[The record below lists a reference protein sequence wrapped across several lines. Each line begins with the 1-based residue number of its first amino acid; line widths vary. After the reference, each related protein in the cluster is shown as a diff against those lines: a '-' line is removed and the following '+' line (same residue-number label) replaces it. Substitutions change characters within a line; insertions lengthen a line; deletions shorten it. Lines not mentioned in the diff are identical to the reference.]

1 MFPGHLRSFLSHI
14 QCGIVAGGER
24 GAAGDNAASDC
35 SATSTP
41 LAPEKNYQ
49 FRCHHKNSSMAAVVI
64 MKRRMTVSTSHTGN
78 SEQLDRD
85 DELLAEIRNEQSEKK
100 SAERSLDMQL
110 QLSPDSLMGKM
121 PKGEKILKS
130 DILMKYSSDN
140 EWKPVRVAMTAVG
153 VFMSKPGE
161 ELLRDMI
168 PLYEVLDVKK
178 KQQNPDESS
187 ESAPPQ
193 DSAGRR
199 LKISPTFKN
208 LRVSSLIGD
217 RPSSFHDSNSP
228 VIQIRTVE
236 DGYNSGKMYLLRAPS
251 DESSTSWVLAIRAAA
266 HQAVMLKQ
274 AGPGLL
280 RKLQFRVRRL
290 YRGVVAQIFVAALIF
305 LSFLANILQ
314 TELLASDPDGPL
326 AASYARSGAPAARRR
341 RGAFSCAGFRCEIA
355 RTSRRKALGYCRRCK
370 SFSACCEFQ
379 RPGRAPRA
387 SKHIYE

>member
-1 MFPGHLRSFLSHI
+1 
-14 QCGIVAGGER
+14 
-24 GAAGDNAASDC
+24 
-35 SATSTP
+35 
-41 LAPEKNYQ
+41 
-49 FRCHHKNSSMAAVVI
+49 MAAVVI